1 MCFVFGGPPT
11 PVSSP
16 ASVGRR
22 YPVRRLRG
30 KVFKRRP
37 VLNAFLLGK
46 PNDVCSSA
54 VVLTPMG
61 WLFFF
66 CFFFAVVV
74 VYAACAAQE
83 LATAAVSGQFCQVC
97 HSKPPIIL
105 SLQTP
110 DIGTAGLQSSHPPLG
125 INKEFFP

>member
-30 KVFKRRP
+30 KVFERRP
-37 VLNAFLLGK
+37 VLNVLLLGK
-46 PNDVCSSA
+46 PNDVCCSA
-54 VVLTPMG
+54 VCFLTPMG
-61 WLFFF
+61 
-66 CFFFAVVV
+66 FFFAAAVV
-74 VYAACAAQE
+74 VYAACAAPE

-97 HSKPPIIL
+97 HSKPPIIA

-110 DIGTAGLQSSHPPLG
+110 DIGTPGLQSSHPPLV
-125 INKEFFP
+125 